1 MPTFPD
7 FSRRL
12 QEMNDPIMRR
22 AADTKM
28 KINGGIPR
36 PRNLVNPMEDQP
48 EPTRAPGVG
57 RLGPENVEPFQGQL
71 STEGMNPMGEILPN
85 GQPATGTGPDPTT
98 GRVGGRELMDSL
110 RKNVANQVRYEDL
123 APKMEAIPADPTF
136 QGHDKHGFLDR
147 VRAALTGAYA
157 AQQKM
162 PNNPY
167 ANIGGLLGG
176 MFNPGAAERL
186 GFETTTLPMARQE
199 QDQVM
204 RRNESRQKVFQTEI
218 AGRTAVAK
226 LNDATAPEY
235 ASGAGGENPYLY
247 NKKDA
252 RDQVLVK
259 GPDGQPMRNATV
271 LNTEKRIDSTE
282 EQKDADRKAK
292 MAQLQAKIEAEAK
305 ELSEKIKAHSTDLDK
320 LNQAK
325 KDLETY
331 RQSQQNNRA
340 AQAETGRNSRHN
352 TPKPTSKRERGSSS
366 SSTTERAPNV
376 FQSLPRG
383 NSFEFGKELPPVSGT
398 TGGKKKQLPPTS
410 GTGN

>member
-204 RRNESRQKVFQTEI
+204 RRNASRQKVFQTEI